1 MATLIPRTG
10 ILNIKPHMLAAP
22 LHNETQALVN
32 LSSNESALGPSPR
45 ATAAAQQAAHAGDAW
60 VFGLRKVHAGGL

>member
-45 ATAAAQQAAHAGDAW
+45 AAAAAARGAMRAGSGQR
-60 VFGLRKVHAGGL
+60 VLTGLRGVE